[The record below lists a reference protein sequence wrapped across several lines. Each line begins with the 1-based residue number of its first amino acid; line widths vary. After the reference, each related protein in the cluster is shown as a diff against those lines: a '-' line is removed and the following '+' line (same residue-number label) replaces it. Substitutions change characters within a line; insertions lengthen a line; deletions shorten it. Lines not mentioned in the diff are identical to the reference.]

1 MAKGHRYTIEDLKKQ
16 GLVETSPG
24 VFESINKGIKP
35 AFTKVLRE
43 PYPVTPKQIKK
54 AYDGFKQQLDEAT
67 HLGIYSSPLVVFTIE
82 PMGAVRMTKS
92 DQWKLDPFHKDPKK
106 RQRKPVTRY
115 FKFKRDIK
123 AQAEQNGFK
132 LPESEFH
139 AVFIIPMPHSW
150 SQKKKNQMN
159 GAPHKQKPDLDNMIK
174 AVKDSLCDEDKSVW
188 DYRLTK
194 YWGVAGKIIIY
205 PISKLV

>member
-1 MAKGHRYTIEDLKKQ
+1 MAKGFDIDALIKKGYTFEGDKLIPPKLESPYMKQ
-16 GLVETSPG
+16 QKAVNNGEMPGLP
-24 VFESINKGIKP
+24 I
-35 AFTKVLRE
+35 TKVFCE
-43 PYPVTPKQIKK
+43 EV
-54 AYDGFKQQLDEAT
+54 KQQLDETT
-67 HLGIYSSPLVVFTIE
+67 HLGIHSSPLVVFNIE

-132 LPESEFH
+132 LPENDFH
-139 AVFIIPMPHSW
+139 AVFIVPMPHSW

-205 PISKLV
+205 PINKLV